1 MKGLST
7 WATWGILG
15 LSRKT
20 SAFHCITVHA
30 RTYTF
35 FYRITL
41 NLYTSFYFVTT
52 DLVAAKF
59 VYIDGACSAMVLKG
73 LFYMYVS
80 LVVACCLQALICY
93 KCPHIPNPIMKKAP
107 AWSNRYM
114 KKWSFPKCRS

>member
-1 MKGLST
+1 MFINTNKTDERSLYLSNMRDT
-7 WATWGILG
+7 GIITQ
-15 LSRKT
+15 T

-30 RTYTF
+30 RT
-35 FYRITL
+35 
-41 NLYTSFYFVTT
+41 YTSFYFVTT

-107 AWSNRYM
+107 A
-114 KKWSFPKCRS
+114 